1 MHLSTTPRR
10 LLAWLSRHAT
20 RVLFAG
26 VFLGLAVPPLAAAA
40 RPYLLPG
47 VMVLLTAMLLRIDW
61 GSMGAYL
68 RRPVLATALVAWLLA
83 GAPVV
88 AWLILLPAGLP
99 DSLTVA
105 LVLMAAAPPIL
116 SAAAIAVLLGLDG
129 ALAIVAGLIAT
140 LLTPLT
146 VPPMALLLLGLEL
159 DISVL
164 AFMGRL
170 AAIVGPAFVLAFA
183 LRKGLGDAR
192 LARYRPEIEGF
203 VVMVM
208 LYFGVAIMDGVTAR
222 LLAEPAIVIGWTLA
236 AFVANP
242 LLQLLGGLAFAW
254 LGRRGALTV
263 GLISGNCNMGLLL
276 AALPPGTDFDVLL
289 YFAVAQL
296 PIFMLPALMLPVY
309 RRLLAAGAGGAS
321 RS

>member
-1 MHLSTTPRR
+1 MPLLVQPRR
-10 LLAWLSRHAT
+10 LLALLSRHAT

-40 RPYLLPG
+40 RPYLLVG
-47 VMVLLTAMLLRIDW
+47 VVVLLTTMLLRVDW
-61 GSMGAYL
+61 SAMGTYL
-68 RRPVLATALVAWLLA
+68 RRPALATGLLVWLLA

-88 AWLILLPAGLP
+88 VWLVLLPAGLP
-99 DSLTVA
+99 ESLTVA

-129 ALAIVAGLIAT
+129 ALAIVVGLIAT

-146 VPPMALLLLGLEL
+146 VPPMALLLLGLDL
-159 DISVL
+159 QISVG
-164 AFMGRL
+164 AFMLRL
-170 AAIVGPAFVLAFA
+170 GAIVGPAFLMSLGLRRLA
-183 LRKGLGDAR
+183 GPAR

-203 VVMVM
+203 TVLVM
-208 LYFGVAIMDGVTAR
+208 LYFGIAIMDGVTAR
-222 LLAEPAIVIGWTLA
+222 LLAEPGLVAGWTLA

-242 LLQLLGGLAFAW
+242 ALQLLGGLAFAW

-263 GLISGNCNMGLLL
+263 GLMSGNCNMGILL
-276 AALPPGTDFDVLL
+276 AALPPGSDFDVLL

-296 PIFMLPALMLPVY
+296 PIFMLPALMLPLY
-309 RRLLAAGAGGAS
+309 RRLLSQRVPTAV
-321 RS
+321 